1 MSNTCGEIRF
11 MEGGTIKD
19 ATIVSSNIVNSSIS
33 SSNLDSSTI
42 TNLSSIDS
50 ASAKVIM
57 QAIANLSPSDLRIL
71 IDALLAAVVSG
82 GFPSVG
88 ECQNGSMP
96 ASILGDN
103 DYVLGKPTGWLVLA
117 NGGVPVYG
125 YPCGGGSSPNH

>member
-50 ASAKVIM
+50 ASARVIM
-57 QAIANLSPSDLRIL
+57 QAIANLSPSDLRVL
-71 IDALLAAVVSG
+71 LDALLAALRTAGGNVSD
-82 GFPSVG
+82 S
-88 ECQNGSMP
+88 CQISYGLP
-96 ASILGDN
+96 ASLI
-103 DYVLGKPTGWLVLA
+103 
-117 NGGVPVYG
+117 
-125 YPCGGGSSPNH
+125 GGGSYLLGNPNGWLPIADGLIPVYSPCDCVEEQ